1 MELLKTI
8 KVNEVVD
15 NLTGSVMDGTINPLE
30 AIVRLKK
37 LEEIVKLAKVRIS
50 GAVIDEAAKYGKTF
64 TYLDAEITNKSSAG
78 RYDYS
83 NIPEIVAKEIELKA
97 IKDKHKAA
105 LKVDVIDL
113 DTGELIAA
121 PIYKGGK
128 EIISIKLNKMAY
140 LVNIQNELKAPK
152 NEYNSFGKY
161 NYRSAE
167 GILEA
172 LKPLLLKY
180 GCYLTIT
187 EKTEEKAGY
196 LVLTSKATISD
207 GENSIFVE
215 AEAGINPE
223 RKGMDIAQSFGSSS
237 SYAKKYAL
245 GNLFLLDDTKDADS
259 NKVNE
264 PAAKIKPKMS
274 TDIYNAMLEYINT
287 GKSAAVSSKM
297 SNYNMSKKQED
308 TLTRMIKENTK

>member
-1 MELLKTI
+1 MK
-8 KVNEVVD
+8 
-15 NLTGSVMDGTINPLE
+15 
-30 AIVRLKK
+30 
-37 LEEIVKLAKVRIS
+37 
-50 GAVIDEAAKYGKTF
+50 
-64 TYLDAEITNKSSAG
+64 
-78 RYDYS
+78 
-83 NIPEIVAKEIELKA
+83 
-97 IKDKHKAA
+97 
-105 LKVDVIDL
+105 
-113 DTGELIAA
+113 
-121 PIYKGGK
+121 
-128 EIISIKLNKMAY
+128 KLNKMAY